1 MFHLSG
7 VTCKDNK
14 LVTVNQFSY
23 NIDLLLLESLASTEF
38 YNLPPALA
46 ILGVNAVRINPCRVE
61 EQMLHIKS
69 QNDRAN
75 VRFAC

>member
-1 MFHLSG
+1 ME
-7 VTCKDNK
+7 
-14 LVTVNQFSY
+14 
-23 NIDLLLLESLASTEF
+23 LLLLKSLASTEI

-69 QNDRAN
+69 QNDRTN